1 MRGVRREYF
10 LTISV
15 ILPPLIE
22 CEIALGDTAISHN
35 TWIHRIV
42 GVGVR
47 PLANTPVTPNQVT
60 TLRLV
65 TGLAAAASFAVGEN
79 QWDYI
84 GSSLFA
90 VSVLLD
96 RADGILARISGKTSR
111 SGHLYDLIS
120 DGLCTS
126 AVFVGIG
133 YGIRESA
140 LGAWGVP
147 LGIVAGLAV
156 AAILWLVLRA
166 EGQEGE
172 RAAELKGAAGFD
184 PDDAILLVPVFILFD
199 AHVPLIVAAAIGAS
213 CFALYFFWKFR
224 RHLERK

>member
-1 MRGVRREYF
+1 M
-10 LTISV
+10 
-15 ILPPLIE
+15 
-22 CEIALGDTAISHN
+22 
-35 TWIHRIV
+35 
-42 GVGVR
+42 GVR
-47 PLANTPVTPNQVT
+47 PLANTPVTPNQIT
-60 TLRLV
+60 TLRLA
-65 TGLAAAASFAVGEN
+65 TGLAAAASYAVGED

-96 RADGILARISGKTSR
+96 RADGILARISGKASR

-133 YGIRESA
+133 YGSRESA
-140 LGAWGVP
+140 LGYWGVP

-166 EGQEGE
+166 EGREGE
-172 RAAELKGAAGFD
+172 RAAELRGAAGFD
-184 PDDAILLVPVFILFD
+184 PDDTILLVPVFILFG

-224 RHLERK
+224 RHLRRSSI